1 MLLTVSTLC
10 KATELFGHSRL
21 ITVSQ
26 EPLQALLGCVLYRHI
41 TAAGSSAIS
50 SYISGF
56 FSFCSRLGSTRK
68 KKLHKPRH
76 HFFKSQMSILLIP
89 RVCLCVENLLS
100 RYSCKF
106 GPKCH
111 ADRNLGIYLR
121 EGKGSFE
128 QCKNIKKSDEKCIF

>member
-50 SYISGF
+50 SYTSGF

-76 HFFKSQMSILLIP
+76 HFFLI
-89 RVCLCVENLLS
+89 
-100 RYSCKF
+100 
-106 GPKCH
+106 
-111 ADRNLGIYLR
+111 
-121 EGKGSFE
+121 
-128 QCKNIKKSDEKCIF
+128 SDEHSPYSQSMFVCRKFTVQIWL

>member
-26 EPLQALLGCVLYRHI
+26 KPLQALLGCVLYRHV

-50 SYISGF
+50 SYTSGF

-68 KKLHKPRH
+68 KKLHKARH
-76 HFFKSQMSILLIP
+76 HFLSQMSILLIP

-100 RYSCKF
+100 RDSCKF
-106 GPKCH
+106 GPKCPT
-111 ADRNLGIYLR
+111 DRKPWHLFKG
-121 EGKGSFE
+121 GKGVF
-128 QCKNIKKSDEKCIF
+128 

>member
-26 EPLQALLGCVLYRHI
+26 KPLQALLGCVLYRHV

-50 SYISGF
+50 SYTSGF

-68 KKLHKPRH
+68 KTSTKQDII
-76 HFFKSQMSILLIP
+76 FFLSQMSILLIP

-100 RYSCKF
+100 RDSCKF
-106 GPKCH
+106 GPKCPT
-111 ADRNLGIYLR
+111 DRKPLHLFK
-121 EGKGSFE
+121 EGKGVF
-128 QCKNIKKSDEKCIF
+128 